1 MLCRCQTATVLI
13 AEQLF
18 LTLHVSLLRLYV
30 MFSVRF
36 ISGYPL
42 HCHSWRL
49 CLKQTSVTHS
59 PHSFVGLFLLTL
71 CLLFYRSGPSRLM
84 GHSAVAYRDSIL
96 LFGGGESQNSPK
108 NNLWRYSF
116 TTQTWMQVAT
126 LTGSNSPE
134 KIHHCCTGLG
144 ASYKSNSSH
153 LCSSSELKPR
163 LLDGR
168 IRPFKNKCFPAKLT
182 FLGSEGAIELE
193 TFSPDQCYSSK
204 TLPQYPELVVKAP
217 QQVGNCLTFENKA
230 FRKQCTDEELMDEE
244 DEDVAQHLPDLL
256 LVLGG
261 RPCSRHSP
269 ISMWQMTLTDS

>member
-1 MLCRCQTATVLI
+1 MYIENKSQLYTVDIVLW
-13 AEQLF
+13 
-18 LTLHVSLLRLYV
+18 VS
-30 MFSVRF
+30 SCWHH
-36 ISGYPL
+36 GYCF
-42 HCHSWRL
+42 H
-49 CLKQTSVTHS
+49 
-59 PHSFVGLFLLTL
+59 
-71 CLLFYRSGPSRLM
+71 RSGPSRLM
-84 GHSAVAYRDSIL
+84 GHSAVAYRDSML

-126 LTGSNSPE
+126 LPGSSSPE

-144 ASYKSNSSH
+144 PSYKSESSH
-153 LCSSSELKPR
+153 LSSSSELKPR
-163 LLDGR
+163 PLDGR

-204 TLPQYPELVVKAP
+204 TLPQYSELRVKGS
-217 QQVGNCLTFENKA
+217 QQVVNCLTFENKA
-230 FRKQCTDEELMDEE
+230 FMKQCTDEELMDEE

-261 RPCSRHSP
+261 RPCSQHSP
-269 ISMWQMTLTDS
+269 ISVWQMTLTDS